1 MTAPRPEPDLESL
14 RRLLHAGDR
23 GRKRGPAERLAHAL
37 IGEPAPVVSCVDV
50 QAQLPVYVEAELRGV
65 SVAQR
70 YPGVARHLLSCEEC
84 GALYALV
91 LDRELAPALEPL
103 PAPVPLDVLRQEQ
116 RFEEVRCFVVGIA
129 EAALKAIRP
138 AALPGL
144 ADAVQVVFGQLR
156 EEMREPG
163 GALRLE
169 PATAFAMG
177 QGGELSPAARFV
189 MASFLATQQLAQ
201 AALTAQPG
209 AQPSASDLAALARK
223 TAEQAAKDC
232 GLKGDEAR
240 RFAGAY
246 AELIA
251 ASAPILPE
259 WPTDA

>member
-1 MTAPRPEPDLESL
+1 MTVPLPEPDLESL

-37 IGEPAPVVSCVDV
+37 IGEPASAVSCVDV

-65 SVAQR
+65 FVAHR
-70 YPGVARHLLSCEEC
+70 YPDVARHLLSCEEC
-84 GALYALV
+84 GVLYALV

-103 PAPVPLDVLRQEQ
+103 PAPVPLGVLRQEQ
-116 RFEEVRCFVVGIA
+116 RFEEVRRFVVGIA
-129 EAALKAIRP
+129 EAALKTIRP

-156 EEMREPG
+156 EEMRELG

-177 QGGELSPAARFV
+177 QGGDLSPAARFV
-189 MASFLATQQLAQ
+189 LASFLATQQLVQ
-201 AALTAQPG
+201 AAPTVQPDELSPAG
-209 AQPSASDLAALARK
+209 DLAAVARK

-232 GLKGDEAR
+232 GLKGDEAKK
-240 RFAGAY
+240 FAGAY

-251 ASAPILPE
+251 VPGPILPE
-259 WPTDA
+259 WPSDA